1 MEMPIVDNEFISL
14 FLPEDSSFTTED
26 ILNDFKFYI
35 FRLMSLSLDS
45 LIQEQVSIPNKLLP
59 FTRLTMNTNA
69 PLQEKSLKHFS
80 TKK

>member
-14 FLPEDSSFTTED
+14 FLPEDSSFSTED

-45 LIQEQVSIPNKLLP
+45 LIQEQVRIPNLINSP
-59 FTRLTMNTNA
+59 RLTTSMNA
-69 PLQEKSLKHFS
+69 LQQEKSLKHFS